1 MVKKRRKRNDRN
13 HVLYQITTSTGHT
26 YIGLTVAQGRGFL
39 KSVKTRLN
47 KHLSAAKCDAK
58 DWKLSNYIR
67 KYPNSVYTYEVLEV
81 VRGRKAAH
89 QRERELIAAYTPK
102 LNTK

>member
-1 MVKKRRKRNDRN
+1 MVRKKRNDRN
-13 HVLYQITTSTGHT
+13 HVIYQITTDTGHT
-26 YIGLTVAQGRGFL
+26 YIGLTVAVGRGFL

-47 KHLSAAKCDAK
+47 KHLSAAKCDTK
-58 DWKLSNYIR
+58 DWTFSKYIR
-67 KYPNSVYTYEVLEV
+67 KYPNAVYTYEVLEV

-89 QRERELIAAYTPK
+89 SRERELIGLNKPK